1 MTDVSK
7 LISSL
12 SSEKRA
18 LLARK
23 LKEQG
28 SQFNTF
34 PLSFAQQRLWFLDQL
49 TPGSPVYNIPAAVRL
64 KGRLDVQAL
73 ERCFDEIVRRH
84 EILRTTFTIVDGNP
98 AQIVG
103 KHRPI
108 KLALVD
114 LSKMPPD
121 EREAQVSQLAAEESQ
136 RPFDLTSGPLLR
148 VTLFRLSAE
157 DHVLLLVIHHII
169 SDGWS
174 TGVLIREVAALYQS
188 FSRGRPSPLGELP
201 IQYADFAKWQR
212 EHLQGERLEALLD
225 YWRWRL
231 NDCPS
236 VLELPADRP
245 RPAVASFR
253 GAHQSVTLSGKLSD
267 AIKALSQREKAT
279 PFMALLAA
287 LQTLLYRYTGQED
300 ICIGTPIAGRNRVE
314 TEGLIGFFVN
324 TLVIRA
330 DLGGDPSFREMLGRA
345 RESALGAF
353 AHQELP
359 FETLV
364 EKLQPERSMSHTPF
378 FQVAFAYQNAVTEA
392 LELPGLTLSRV
403 GLKHLTTKFDL
414 TVAATETPD
423 GLNLLVEYNT
433 DLFNDDTIA
442 RLLGHYQTLLE
453 GVAADPDQ
461 RISDLP
467 LLTEAERYRLLSEW
481 NNTASEYPRDK
492 CVHEL
497 FEAQV
502 ARRPDAIASVFEE
515 HLTYRELNRRANQ
528 LAAYLKRL
536 GVGPETPVGFCLE
549 RSAEMIVGILGIL
562 KAGGTYVP
570 LDPAYPRERLAFML
584 EDTRTPVILV
594 QQRLIEHL
602 PEHQAC
608 VVRIDADWELIAQES
623 EANPATCVTAEH
635 LAYVMYT
642 SGSTGKPKGIGIR
655 RRAINRLVFNTNYI
669 EITPDDRMALASN
682 SAFDAATFELWG
694 ALLNGARLVGIS
706 RDVALSPR
714 DLAEEI
720 RAQGVSVMFLTTAL
734 FNQMAREVPA
744 AFGSVRHLL
753 FGGEAVDLHLV
764 KEVLKHNPPTR
775 LLHVYGPTES
785 TTFATWYLA
794 QSLPE
799 DAATAPIGRP
809 LANTQV
815 YLLDR
820 NLQPA
825 PVGIAGELHIGGDGL
840 ARGYLNRPELTA
852 EKFIPNPFSAEAGAR
867 LYRTG
872 DLARYW
878 PDGAIEFL
886 GRLDHQVKIRG
897 FRIELAEIEAVLT
910 QHPAVREAAVL
921 AREDAPGEKRLV
933 AYVALQHPETMKI
946 CGTGYQPV
954 PQIFGGEL
962 RNFLR
967 QKLPEYMTPS
977 VFIELEA
984 LPLTP
989 NGKVDRRALPSPDL
1003 NRPDLAESYVA
1014 PRTIIEE
1021 ALGGI
1026 LSKVL
1031 GVSQVGIHDSFF
1043 DLGGHSLLATQALSR
1058 VREAFQVELP
1068 LRSLFEAPT
1077 VAGLAE
1083 RVEAAMR
1090 AAHGL
1095 QSPPIEPVSRDGRLP
1110 LSFAQ
1115 QRLWF
1120 MDQLEPGNPAYNMP
1134 GAIRLSGELNIVAL
1148 ERSLNEIVRRHE
1160 SLRTTF
1166 ATVATAY
1173 GQPEQIIAP
1182 FAPLTLPVL
1191 DLSELSETEMEAQAG
1206 RLVAE
1211 EALRPFDLSRGPLFR
1226 LLLLRLGATE
1236 HVAIFSMH
1244 HIISDEWSLGALA
1257 RELAALY
1264 AAFSQGQPSPLE
1276 ELPIQYADFAHWQRE
1291 WLQGEALEAQ
1301 LAYWRERLGGKLP
1314 TLQLPY
1320 DHPRPA
1326 ALTYRGATH
1335 SFVLSPEISASL
1347 KALGREEGATMFMTL
1362 LAALQTLLHR
1372 SAGED
1377 DIIIGTDVANRNRLE
1392 TEGLIGF
1399 FVNHLVL
1406 RADLSGNPSFRRL
1419 LRQARE
1425 VTLGAYAH
1433 QDLPFDKLVS
1443 ALRLE
1448 RRPGQ
1453 TPLFQVLFVFGNP
1466 TLPTM
1471 ELPGLSLSP
1480 LRSDLIL
1487 SKSDLTLFMSEKGQS
1502 ISGVWRYSVEL
1513 FEASSI
1519 ARMSDQFET
1528 LLGSIA
1534 ADPDARLDS
1543 LEMLTEAEKQRQDSE
1558 KRERQDARAKRLR
1571 RVSREAV
1578 DLEPADL
1585 S

>member
-1 MTDVSK
+1 MTDITK
-7 LISSL
+7 AISSL

-28 SQFNTF
+28 NQFNTF

-49 TPGSPVYNIPAAVRL
+49 TPGSDVYNIPVAVRL
-64 KGRLDVQAL
+64 MGRLETQAL
-73 ERCFDEIVRRH
+73 EKCFDEIVRRH
-84 EILRTTFTIVDGNP
+84 EILRTTFTTVDGNP

-103 KHRPI
+103 THRP
-108 KLALVD
+108 LRLELVD
-114 LSKMPPD
+114 LSEAAPD
-121 EREAQVSQLAAEESQ
+121 EREAQVSQLIADESQ
-136 RPFDLTSGPLLR
+136 RPFDLSSGPLLR
-148 VTLFRLSAE
+148 AILCRMDAE
-157 DHVLLLVIHHII
+157 DHILLFVIHHII

-174 TGVLIREVAALYQS
+174 TGVLIREVAALYQA
-188 FSRGRPSPLGELP
+188 FSHGRQSPLGELP
-201 IQYADFAKWQR
+201 IQYADFARWQR
-212 EHLQGERLEALLD
+212 EHLQGERLELLLD
-225 YWRWRL
+225 YWRRRL
-231 NDCPS
+231 DGCPPM
-236 VLELPADRP
+236 LELPADRP
-245 RPAVASFR
+245 HPVVASFR
-253 GAHQSVTLSGKLSD
+253 GAHQSVTLSGKLSN
-267 AIKALSQREKAT
+267 AIKALSQRERAT
-279 PFMALLAA
+279 PFMTLLAA

-300 ICIGTPIAGRNRVE
+300 ICVGAPIAGRDRVE

-330 DLGGDPSFREMLGRA
+330 GLGGDPSFREMLGRT
-345 RESALGAF
+345 RESALGAY

-364 EKLQPERSMSHTPF
+364 EKLQPERDLSQTPF
-378 FQVAFAYQNAVTEA
+378 FQVAFAYQNAVAEA

-403 GLKHLTTKFDL
+403 ELKHRTTKFDL

-423 GLNLLVEYNT
+423 GLNLLAEYSA

-453 GVAADPDQ
+453 AAVADPDR
-461 RISDLP
+461 RISNLP
-467 LLTEAERYRLLSEW
+467 LLTEAERRRHLSEW
-481 NNTASEYPRDK
+481 NDTASEYPRDK

-497 FEAQV
+497 FEAQ
-502 ARRPDAIASVFEE
+502 AERRPDAIALALEDE

-528 LAAYLKRL
+528 LAAYLRKL
-536 GVGPETPVGFCLE
+536 GVGAETPVGFCLE
-549 RSAEMIVGILGIL
+549 RSAEMVIGILGIL
-562 KAGGTYVP
+562 KAGGTYAP
-570 LDPAYPRERLAFML
+570 LDPAYPKERLAFML
-584 EDTRTPVILV
+584 EDTRAPVVLV
-594 QQRLIEHL
+594 QRRLIEHL

-608 VVRIDADWELIAQES
+608 VVRIDDDWELIAQES
-623 EANPATCVTAEH
+623 EANPAPGVMAEQ

-642 SGSTGKPKGIGIR
+642 SGSTGKPKGIGITH
-655 RRAINRLVFNTNYI
+655 RAINRLVFNTNYI
-669 EITPDDRMALASN
+669 EITPDDRMTLASN

-694 ALLNGARLVGIS
+694 ALLNGARLVGIN
-706 RDVALSPR
+706 REVALSPR
-714 DLAEEI
+714 DLAAEI
-720 RAQGVSVMFLTTAL
+720 CAQGVSVMFLTTAL

-744 AFGSVRHLL
+744 AFGSVGNLL
-753 FGGEAVDLHLV
+753 FGGEAVDLHSV
-764 KEVLKHNPPTR
+764 KEVLKHSSPAR

-785 TTFATWYLA
+785 TTFATWYQA

-799 DAATAPIGRP
+799 DAATAPIGCP

-825 PVGIAGELHIGGDGL
+825 PVGVVAELLIGGDGL

-897 FRIELAEIEAVLT
+897 FRIELAEIESVLA
-910 QHPAVREAAVL
+910 QHQAVREAAVL
-921 AREDAPGEKRLV
+921 AREDVAGEKRLA
-933 AYVALQHPETMKI
+933 AYVALEP
-946 CGTGYQPV
+946 GAALTGA
-954 PQIFGGEL
+954 EL
-962 RNFLR
+962 RSFLR

-977 VFIELEA
+977 VFVELDA

-989 NGKVDRRALPSPDL
+989 NGKVDRRALPAPDSA
-1003 NRPDLAESYVA
+1003 PSELAGIYVA
-1014 PRTIIEE
+1014 PRTQVEE
-1021 ALGGI
+1021 ALAGI
-1026 LSKVL
+1026 WSKVL
-1031 GVSQVGIHDSFF
+1031 VAAQIGIHDSFF
-1043 DLGGHSLLATQALSR
+1043 DLGGHSLLATQTLSR

-1095 QSPPIEPVSRDGRLP
+1095 QSPPLKPVSRDGRLP

-1134 GAIRLSGELNIVAL
+1134 GAIRLSGELNVAAL

-1166 ATVATAY
+1166 DVVN
-1173 GQPEQIIAP
+1173 GQPAQIIAP
-1182 FAPLTLPVL
+1182 FAPLALPSL
-1191 DLSELSETEMEAQAG
+1191 DLSELSKTELEAQVG
-1206 RLVAE
+1206 KLVAE
-1211 EALRPFDLSRGPLFR
+1211 ESLRPFDLARGPLFR
-1226 LLLLRLGATE
+1226 FCLLKLGATE

-1244 HIISDEWSLGALA
+1244 HIISDEWSLGALT

-1264 AAFSQGQPSPLE
+1264 AAFCQGKPSPLE
-1276 ELPIQYADFAHWQRE
+1276 ELPIQYPDFAHWQRQ
-1291 WLQGEALEAQ
+1291 WLQGEALETQ

-1314 TLQLPY
+1314 TLQLPF

-1326 ALTYRGATH
+1326 APTSRGATY
-1335 SFVLSPEISASL
+1335 SFALSPEISASL
-1347 KALGREEGATMFMTL
+1347 KALSREEGATMFMTL

-1372 SAGED
+1372 VAGQD

-1406 RADLSGNPSFRRL
+1406 RADLGGNPGFRKL

-1425 VTLGAYAH
+1425 ITLGAYAH
-1433 QDLPFDKLVS
+1433 QDLPFDKLVG

-1448 RRPGQ
+1448 RSAGQ

-1466 TLPTM
+1466 TMPTL
-1471 ELPGLSLSP
+1471 ELPGLTLSP
-1480 LRSDLIL
+1480 QRSDLIL
-1487 SKSDLTLFMSEKGQS
+1487 SKYDLTLFMSEKGRS
-1502 ISGVWRYSVEL
+1502 VNGVWRYSAEL

-1519 ARMSDQFET
+1519 ARMSGNFET
-1528 LLGSIA
+1528 LLSSVA
-1534 ADPDARLDS
+1534 ANPDARLDS
-1543 LEMLTEAEKQRQDSE
+1543 LEMLTEAEKQRQESE
-1558 KRERQDARAKRLR
+1558 KRERQEARARRLR

-1578 DLEPADL
+1578 DLAPADL